1 MWSWLSALG
10 SYFTDQS
17 TAVGWGF
24 LTFVQILLF
33 TLVLLISC
41 AFLIWGDRKLFA
53 GVQMRKGPNVVG
65 PFGLLQSFADLGKF
79 LLKELTIPSGADK
92 IVFLLAPLISVTLA
106 LGAWAAIPVA
116 PGWVVANINVG
127 ILYLFAVSSMGV
139 YGIIMG
145 GWASNS
151 KYPFLG
157 GLRSAAQMISYEV
170 SIGFVIVTVILLTGS
185 MNLSTIAEKQAGGF
199 WNWNI
204 FGGHG
209 LKGLIGALVMIP
221 MAVVFFISTLAETN
235 RPPFD
240 LPEAESEL
248 VAGYQVEYG
257 SSPYMLFYLAETANI
272 ILMSGFTALL
282 FFGGWQL
289 PFPVTF
295 HGWPDWGVS
304 LLGFA
309 VFAAKTLFFFL
320 LNGMVRA
327 VVPRYRYDQLM
338 RLGWKVFLPTSLV
351 AVALIGAFR
360 VFWLN
365 S

>member
-1 MWSWLSALG
+1 MPDTNFWATPIGWSL
-10 SYFTDQS
+10 
-17 TAVGWGF
+17 
-24 LTFVQILLF
+24 LTFGQILLV
-33 TLVLLISC
+33 TLVLLLTV
-41 AFLIWGDRKLFA
+41 AFMIYGDRKIFA

-79 LLKELTIPSGADK
+79 LVKELIVPAGADK

-106 LGAWAAIPVA
+106 IGSWAAIPFG

-127 ILYLFAVSSMGV
+127 VLYLFAVSSMGV

-157 GLRSAAQMISYEV
+157 ALRSAAQMVSYEV
-170 SIGFVIVTVILLTGS
+170 SIGFVIVTVILLSGS
-185 MNLSTIAEKQAGGF
+185 MSLPKIVELQAGGF
-199 WNWNI
+199 WHWNI
-204 FGGHG
+204 LGGGG
-209 LKGLIGALVMIP
+209 LKNLPLALVMIP
-221 MAVVFFISTLAETN
+221 MGVIFFISGLAETN

-248 VAGYQVEYG
+248 VAGYAVEYG
-257 SSPYMLFYLAETANI
+257 STPYLLFYLSEMSNI
-272 ILMSGFTALL
+272 LLMSGLMAVL
-282 FFGGWQL
+282 FLGGWQPPIDL
-289 PFPVTF
+289 PFTHSWAP
-295 HGWPDWGVS
+295 
-304 LLGFA
+304 
-309 VFAAKTLFFFL
+309 TLFSFYCFL
-320 LNGMVRA
+320 WLVVKTAFVLFMNAMVRA

-351 AVALIGAFR
+351 AVALVAGWR
-360 VFWLN
+360 VY

>member
-1 MWSWLSALG
+1 MPDTNFWATPIGWSL
-10 SYFTDQS
+10 
-17 TAVGWGF
+17 
-24 LTFVQILLF
+24 LTFGQILLV
-33 TLVLLISC
+33 TVVLLLTV
-41 AFLIWGDRKLFA
+41 AFMIYGDRKVFA

-79 LLKELTIPSGADK
+79 LVKELIVPAGADK

-106 LGAWAAIPVA
+106 IGSWAAIPFG

-127 ILYLFAVSSMGV
+127 VLYLFAVSSMGV

-157 GLRSAAQMISYEV
+157 ALRSAAQMVSYEV
-170 SIGFVIVTVILLTGS
+170 SIGFVIVTVILLSGS
-185 MNLSTIAEKQAGGF
+185 MSLPKIVELQAGGF
-199 WNWNI
+199 WHWNI
-204 FGGHG
+204 LGGGG
-209 LKGLIGALVMIP
+209 LKNLPLALVMIP
-221 MAVVFFISTLAETN
+221 MGVIFFISGLAETN

-248 VAGYQVEYG
+248 VAGYAVEYG
-257 SSPYMLFYLAETANI
+257 STPYLLFYLSEMSNI
-272 ILMSGFTALL
+272 LLMSGLMAVL
-282 FFGGWQL
+282 FLGGWQPPIDL
-289 PFPVTF
+289 PFTHSWAP
-295 HGWPDWGVS
+295 
-304 LLGFA
+304 
-309 VFAAKTLFFFL
+309 TLFSFYCFL
-320 LNGMVRA
+320 WLVVKTAFVLFMNAMVRA

-351 AVALIGAFR
+351 AVALVAGWR
-360 VFWLN
+360 VY